1 MLYLPYLN
9 WHRICAYFVVN
20 RTHTHSLTLTLTH
33 TINKLSS
40 KIPSFHAQ
48 LSKSTRM
55 LFVNIQCSRSRTH
68 SLTHSLTLHSTLMSI
83 ENLFYFLFCAFP
95 FTSPS
100 PSILPPLCYLLL
112 DLHCAKIVFTYT
124 ASVCVGACVLCWCV
138 CFVNLATSR
147 QRDAG
152 SVSHKSR

>member
-20 RTHTHSLTLTLTH
+20 RTHTHSLTLTHTH

-55 LFVNIQCSRSRTH
+55 LFVNIQCSRSRSRTH
-68 SLTHSLTLHSTLMSI
+68 SLTQSLYTQHSCQLKI
-83 ENLFYFLFCAFP
+83 YFIFFFAPFP
-95 FTSPS
+95 
-100 PSILPPLCYLLL
+100 LPPLPLLLPSLCYLLL

-124 ASVCVGACVLCWCV
+124 ASVCMCVRLCAVLVCV
-138 CFVNLATSR
+138 FCQHSHQQTAR
-147 QRDAG
+147 CWQRL
-152 SVSHKSR
+152 S